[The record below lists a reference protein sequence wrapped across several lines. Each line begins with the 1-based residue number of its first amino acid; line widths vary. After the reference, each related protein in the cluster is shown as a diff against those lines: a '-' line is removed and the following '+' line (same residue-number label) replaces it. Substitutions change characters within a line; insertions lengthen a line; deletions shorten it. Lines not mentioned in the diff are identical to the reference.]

1 MLTPA
6 RVRSALRRRARGSR
20 LLLAAG
26 RAASVPVVLRS
37 PLFDR
42 GWYEAQVGRRL
53 PGRTAAVVHYVRH
66 GSRAGL
72 SPCRLFEAEWYQPA
86 RWRSAPLDPFAHLLL
101 RGRPDAQPHP
111 LLDPLGAGGGAR
123 PVPEVLAAW
132 LAAAAPTTPLPLPPA
147 EGRPGGPSPAT
158 APALGL
164 RLPAGAAPVTWG
176 ALRAA
181 QDDAVRRHLAQDRLR
196 HDPRLTPAAD
206 RDPHQDA
213 LVAATWADAPLP
225 AHDGPLVTVVM
236 PVRDREAVVG
246 RAVRSVLAQTLP
258 SWELLVVDDGS
269 RDGTRAA
276 VLAAAGGD
284 PRVRV
289 LDGPARGVAA
299 ARNAALPHGRGWCT
313 AFLDSDNA
321 WEPAFLRTAVATMHA
336 RHAPVAHAAARV
348 VRAGGDLVRDLD
360 AQAEHLAVRNHVD
373 LNVLV
378 VRSDLLAEVGGF
390 DETLRR
396 TVDYDLVWRLAR
408 RASLLHVPL
417 VGVVYDD
424 DRTGDRLS
432 TTERRSWKEV
442 VRRRHLVDWDALA
455 TTPTAVGTTSVLLVA
470 RRGWA
475 EAWRAVTAALGDAT
489 ADGRARDAD
498 RAVVVDAGGRPSVA
512 RLLGALA
519 LVDPRVTVLRTPDD
533 VGVPLGLDLALAAA
547 TGDVAVLLAE
557 DAEPV
562 PGALAALRAALD
574 DGAPAAGALLLDHR
588 DLVVAAGTGGAPGA
602 PEPLLADLPADD
614 ARRLGPVVAVPAL
627 RGEALAARTA
637 DLVAERCADPLL
649 AGGGW
654 DVDLSARLAAR
665 RGASPVLVTGA
676 VVRTGAAVGTTR
688 RAAPATRA
696 TRTDPAEVAADA
708 AENGRRHGAA
718 ATAWAATTAD
728 LRRRADPRHRP
739 AAVVT
744 AEAPPRLRW
753 AVRTAALA
761 GPRGDTWGDRH
772 FGRAVAD
779 ALAAL
784 GQEVVVDTR
793 HSLGRS
799 TSDLDDVVLA
809 VRGKVPLAPAD
820 GAVRLAWVISHPDL
834 VGAEEL
840 AAYDRVWAA
849 SAAWAADPARGRDV
863 GVLLQ
868 ATDPR
873 LFHPAAGE
881 GDAVEHHDVLFV
893 GSSRSV
899 YRPVVRVL
907 VEAGR
912 DVAVYGGG
920 WERFLP
926 PGVLRGSGI
935 DNAALSAA
943 YRGAGLVLNDHWEDM
958 RRSGFASNRLFDAA
972 ASGAR
977 VVSDHVEGLG
987 DVVGP
992 LVRTYADER
1001 ELLALVDEGPA
1012 GFPPD
1017 AERARLGRR
1026 VGELHSFDAR
1036 ARVLL
1041 EGALAVRAGRPGRAA
1056 R

>member
-1 MLTPA
+1 M
-6 RVRSALRRRARGSR
+6 
-20 LLLAAG
+20 
-26 RAASVPVVLRS
+26 SVPVVWRS

-42 GWYEAQVGRRL
+42 SWYEAQVGRRL
-53 PGRTAAVVHYVRH
+53 PGRTAAVLHYARH

-86 RWRSAPLDPFAHLLL
+86 RWRTAPLDPFAHLLL

-111 LLDPLGAGGGAR
+111 FFDPFGAGGGRR
-123 PVPEVLAAW
+123 PVPEVVRDY
-132 LAAAAPTTPLPLPPA
+132 LAAATPSSPLPLPP
-147 EGRPGGPSPAT
+147 EDGRPGGPSAAT

-164 RLPAGAAPVTWG
+164 RLPPGARPVTWG
-176 ALRAA
+176 GLRAA
-181 QDDAVRRHLAQDRLR
+181 QDEAVRRHHEQERLR
-196 HDPRLTPAAD
+196 RDPRLTPAAA
-206 RDPHQDA
+206 RDPRQDA
-213 LVAATWADAPLP
+213 TTARAWADAPLP
-225 AHDGPLVTVVM
+225 QHEGPLVTVVM

-246 RAVRSVLAQTLP
+246 RAVRSVLAQTLT

-276 VLAAAGGD
+276 VLAAADGD
-284 PRVRV
+284 PRVHL

-299 ARNAALPHGRGWCT
+299 ARNAALPRARGWCT
-313 AFLDSDNA
+313 AFLDSDNT
-321 WEPAFLRTAVATMHA
+321 WEPAFLRTAVAVMHA
-336 RHAPVAHAAARV
+336 REAPMVHAAARV
-348 VRAGGDLVRDLD
+348 VRPGGDLVRDLD
-360 AQAEHLAVRNHVD
+360 AQVEHLAVRNHVD

-390 DETLRR
+390 DEELRR

-408 RASLLHVPL
+408 RSRLVHVPL

-424 DRTGDRLS
+424 DRSGDRL
-432 TTERRSWKEV
+432 TTTQRRSWKEV
-442 VRRRHLVDWDALA
+442 VRRRHLVDWDAVA
-455 TTPTAVGTTSVLLVA
+455 AAPRPEGVTSALLVA
-470 RRGWA
+470 RRGWQ
-475 EAWRAVTAALGDAT
+475 EVWRAAT
-489 ADGRARDAD
+489 GVLSDVAGGGADQ
-498 RAVVVDAGGRPSVA
+498 VVLVDAGLRLSVA

-519 LVDPRVTVLRTPDD
+519 LVDPRVVVLRAPDD

-547 TGDVAVLLAE
+547 EGDVTVLLAE
-557 DAEPV
+557 DAEPA
-562 PGALAALRAALD
+562 PGALRALRTAVD
-574 DGAPAAGALLLDHR
+574 GGAPAAGALLLDHR
-588 DLVVAAGTGGAPGA
+588 DLVVAAGTGGTPGE
-602 PEPLLADLPADD
+602 PEPLLAGLPADD
-614 ARRLGPVVAVPAL
+614 ARRLGDVVPVPAL
-627 RGEALAARTA
+627 RGEALAARTE
-637 DLVAERCADPLL
+637 DLVAVRGPDPLL

-654 DVDLSARLAAR
+654 DLDLCRRLEGR
-665 RGASPVLVTGA
+665 RGAPPVLLTGA
-676 VVRTGAAVGTTR
+676 VVRVGAAVGTSR
-688 RAAPATRA
+688 RAGSAPVA
-696 TRTDPAEVAADA
+696 DPAEVAADA
-708 AENGRRHGAA
+708 AENARRWGAA
-718 ATAWAATTAD
+718 AAGWADVTAA
-728 LRRRADPRHRP
+728 LRRRADPRYRP
-739 AAVVT
+739 AATVV
-744 AEAPPRLRW
+744 AESPPRLRW

-761 GPRGDTWGDRH
+761 GPRGDVWGDRY

-799 TSDLDDVVLA
+799 TAQLDDVVLA

-834 VGAEEL
+834 VGADEL

-849 SAAWAADPARGRDV
+849 SAVWASDPARGRHV
-863 GVLLQ
+863 GTLLQ
-868 ATDPR
+868 ATDPA
-873 LFHPAAGE
+873 LFHPAAE
-881 GDAVEHHDVLFV
+881 HEDVERHEVLFV

-926 PGVLRGSGI
+926 PGVLRGAGI
-935 DNAALSAA
+935 DNTALSAA
-943 YRGAGLVLNDHWEDM
+943 YRGAGVVLNDHWDDM
-958 RRSGFASNRLFDAA
+958 RRAGFASNRLFDAA

-977 VVSDHVEGLG
+977 VISDHVEGLEE
-987 DVVGP
+987 VFGP
-992 LVRTYADER
+992 LVRTYRDQQ

-1017 AERARLGRR
+1017 DERARLGRL
-1026 VGELHSFDAR
+1026 VGAEHSFAAR

-1041 EGALAVRAGRPGRAA
+1041 DAALAVRAGRPGR
-1056 R
+1056 